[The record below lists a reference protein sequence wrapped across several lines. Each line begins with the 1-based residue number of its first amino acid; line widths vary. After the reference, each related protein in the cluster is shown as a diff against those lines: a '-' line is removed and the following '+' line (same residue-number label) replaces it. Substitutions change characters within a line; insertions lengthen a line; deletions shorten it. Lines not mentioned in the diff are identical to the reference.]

1 MEVQN
6 MYDYAIRSFMMGA
19 GFSLLLGLM
28 DGISTYVLKDGQT
41 LSAWTEGRVGGV

>member
-1 MEVQN
+1 
-6 MYDYAIRSFMMGA
+6 
-19 GFSLLLGLM
+19 LM

>member
-1 MEVQN
+1 
-6 MYDYAIRSFMMGA
+6 
-19 GFSLLLGLM
+19 M